1 MKNWI
6 DMTPDAMQLLILRP
20 VTDDGCVL
28 ECTGI
33 RDTEEHFEIFH
44 SLVPVMR
51 NSPALCA
58 VAESECITQD
68 EYMDEKDWQEYAA
81 AFWFEC
87 ETAGSMTPLTKTDT
101 FETAQKIVSE
111 LFEYRNWPIENSEKA
126 MPVSW
131 KNLSEKTKYEIE
143 NREAWTDRVRIYKE
157 SDEKTYLKLPEN
169 LPLSTPED
177 IWQLRN
183 WLDEYHPDA
192 DGLVCIKK
200 YANPAS
206 GLRIYDTF
214 NGFDKK
220 TILIIGSANLTEKT
234 WEELR
239 EIESPL
245 RQILSAGDVIHE
257 GERQILVTDAYVPE
271 LAEKGYRDLAYVLE
285 QAEKDRI
292 DTILVKE
299 SHRRTDVNPL
309 LPVWQI

>member
-1 MKNWI
+1 MPSQPGWASSLLRLDYCFSGDGESFFCWLTFNDNTRIW
-6 DMTPDAMQLLILRP
+6 DA
-20 VTDDGCVL
+20 DYEWFG
-28 ECTGI
+28 GI
-33 RDTEEHFEIFH
+33 PT
-44 SLVPVMR
+44 
-51 NSPALCA
+51 
-58 VAESECITQD
+58 
-68 EYMDEKDWQEYAA
+68 MDED
-81 AFWFEC
+81 
-87 ETAGSMTPLTKTDT
+87 M
-101 FETAQKIVSE
+101 
-111 LFEYRNWPIENSEKA
+111 
-126 MPVSW
+126 
-131 KNLSEKTKYEIE
+131 
-143 NREAWTDRVRIYKE
+143 DRVFGQIGA
-157 SDEKTYLKLPEN
+157 EN
-169 LPLSTPED
+169 LPLNAPED
-177 IWQLRN
+177 IWQLSD

-192 DGLVCIKK
+192 DSLVCIKK
-200 YANPAS
+200 YANPAP

-214 NGFDKK
+214 NGFDRK

-271 LAEKGYRDLAYVLE
+271 LAEKGYRDLSYVLE